1 MSIHAMIIVRHFS
14 ASIAIGVLLLL
25 FGAWAGSVQASVE
38 VHQFDSPAQAAQ
50 YQGMI
55 DELRCPKCQNQN
67 LAGSDAPIAQDLKQK
82 TYEMVKDGQTD
93 QQIRDYMIARYGDFI
108 SYRPPVRPSTW
119 ILWFLPPV
127 LLVVLFVGWLWQ
139 VRQRTK
145 RLQPAPLSVAE
156 QARLAHV
163 LAATSTDVASPPV
176 TVRIG
181 DSHDV

>member
-1 MSIHAMIIVRHFS
+1 MLMLC
-14 ASIAIGVLLLL
+14 G
-25 FGAWAGSVQASVE
+25 GWAAFVQASVD

-50 YQGMI
+50 YQAMI

-82 TYEMVKDGQTD
+82 TYQMVKDGQTD

-119 ILWFLPPV
+119 VLWFLPPV
-127 LLVVLFVGWLWQ
+127 LLVLVLGGWFWQ

-145 RLQPAPLSVAE
+145 QRQHLPLSASE

-163 LAATSTDVASPPV
+163 LATSSEDTTRQPV
-176 TVRIG
+176 TPRVG